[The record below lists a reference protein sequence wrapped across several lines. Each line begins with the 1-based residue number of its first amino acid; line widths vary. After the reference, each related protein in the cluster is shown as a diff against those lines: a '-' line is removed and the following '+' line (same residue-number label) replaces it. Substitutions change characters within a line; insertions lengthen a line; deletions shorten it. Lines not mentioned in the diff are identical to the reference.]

1 MQAKTLTS
9 SFLSSQFNYYAI
21 LSMFRGRK
29 SKLRLENIYKT
40 TLNVVFIE
48 YEKKPLADNDEISIH
63 Q

>member
-1 MQAKTLTS
+1 
-9 SFLSSQFNYYAI
+9 
-21 LSMFRGRK
+21 MFRGRK
-29 SKLRLENIYKT
+29 SKLRLENIHKT